1 MQLLTVRHSASEAP
15 PRRHRGAARVL
26 PVLLAAALVLASPA
40 LAGCASGGGSSSDAR
55 HPEGTVVRVP
65 QDFPSVQKAVDVA
78 REGDTVLVSPG
89 TYRESVRIT
98 KPRIVLRGT
107 ERNTVV
113 LDGGVRLVNGV
124 TVTGPGSVVENL
136 TVHGY
141 LANGVLFTGVT
152 DEKLQQRGAGGSAY
166 NPLDTT
172 RFPALQGFRATKVTA
187 YNNGLYGIY
196 AFDARAGII
205 EDSYASGGADS
216 GVYVGQCKPC
226 DTLVR
231 GNTVERNA
239 VGIEITNASDN
250 LSFLG
255 NRVVGNRVGVTVNS
269 NDLEALAPQHGA
281 VIAGNAVT
289 DNNASDTPEQ
299 ADGGF
304 GIGIGIG
311 GGTANRVERNLV
323 QGNRSA
329 GVIVTDPPGHPA
341 AGNRIQ
347 GNRSEGNGVDLVLAS
362 ADPGNCFTG
371 NSAPGQ
377 PATQSPE
384 SLEAQAACDA
394 QSRSPLTAGRAAP
407 VQAPPGVPFNQ
418 VQAPPAQPSLPD
430 PNAPGRPATDLPGP
444 VDPDAYPLPA
454 SADAVLKR

>member
-1 MQLLTVRHSASEAP
+1 MQLLTIRQLTALSSPVRGRSSL
-15 PRRHRGAARVL
+15 RGL
-26 PVLLAAALVLASPA
+26 PALFIAAALA
-40 LAGCASGGGSSSDAR
+40 LSGCSSATDSSADAH
-55 HPEGTVVRVP
+55 HPDGTVVRVP
-65 QDFPSVQKAVDVA
+65 QDFPTIQKAVDVA

-89 TYRESVRIT
+89 TYQESVRIT
-98 KPRIVLRGT
+98 EPRVVLRGT
-107 ERNTVV
+107 DRNTVV

-136 TVHGY
+136 TVHGF

-172 RFPALQGFRATKVTA
+172 RFPAVQGFRATRVTA

-196 AFDARAGII
+196 AFDARAGVI

-216 GVYVGQCKPC
+216 GIYVGQCKPC

-239 VGIEITNASDN
+239 VGIELTNSSDG
-250 LSFLG
+250 LYILG

-289 DNNASDTPEQ
+289 DNNAADTPEQ

-311 GGTANRVERNLV
+311 GGTANKVERNLV
-323 QGNRSA
+323 RGNRAA
-329 GVIVTDPPGHPA
+329 GVIITDPPGHPA
-341 AGNRIQ
+341 SGNQVQ
-347 GNRSEGNGVDLVLAS
+347 GNRTEGNGADLVLAS

-371 NSAPGQ
+371 NQ
-377 PATQSPE
+377 PATQSPTD
-384 SLEAQAACDA
+384 LETQAACGA
-394 QSRSPLTAGRAAP
+394 QGRSPLAAGRTAP

-418 VQAPPAQPSLPD
+418 VPAPPAQPSLPD
-430 PNAPGRPATDLPGP
+430 PNAPGRPAVDLPGA
-444 VDPDAYPLPA
+444 VDPDTYPLPA
-454 SADAVLKR
+454 TADALRKP

>member
-1 MQLLTVRHSASEAP
+1 MQLLTIRQLVSHSSP
-15 PRRHRGAARVL
+15 FRGRGSFRGVPALV
-26 PVLLAAALVLASPA
+26 AAALA
-40 LAGCASGGGSSSDAR
+40 LSGCSSAADSSADAH
-55 HPEGTVVRVP
+55 HPDGTVVRVP
-65 QDFPSVQKAVDVA
+65 QDFPTIQKAVDVA

-89 TYRESVRIT
+89 TYQESVRIT
-98 KPRIVLRGT
+98 KPRVVLRGAD
-107 ERNTVV
+107 RNTVV

-136 TVHGY
+136 TVHGF

-172 RFPALQGFRATKVTA
+172 RFPAVQGFRATRVTA

-196 AFDARAGII
+196 AFDARAGAI

-216 GVYVGQCKPC
+216 GIYVGQCKPC

-239 VGIEITNASDN
+239 VGIELTNSSDG
-250 LSFLG
+250 LYILG

-289 DNNASDTPEQ
+289 DNNAADTPEQ

-311 GGTANRVERNLV
+311 GGTANKVERNLV
-323 QGNRSA
+323 RGNRAA
-329 GVIVTDPPGHPA
+329 GVIITDPPGHPA
-341 AGNRIQ
+341 SGNQVQ
-347 GNRSEGNGVDLVLAS
+347 GNRTEGNGADLVLAS

-371 NSAPGQ
+371 NQ
-377 PATQSPE
+377 PATQSPMD
-384 SLEAQAACDA
+384 LETQAACGT
-394 QSRSPLTAGRAAP
+394 QGRGPLAAGRAAP
-407 VQAPPGVPFNQ
+407 VQAPPGLPFNQ
-418 VQAPPAQPSLPD
+418 VPPPSVQPSLPD
-430 PNAPGRPATDLPGP
+430 PNAPGRPAVDLPGA

-454 SADAVLKR
+454 SADALRKP